1 MQINRLFEIIYLL
14 MNHGTMTAK
23 QLAEHF
29 EVSSRTI
36 YRDIDTL
43 SGAGIPIYACQGKG
57 GGIRLLSDY
66 ILNKSLLS
74 EQEQNEILFAL
85 ESLHA
90 TNGSQNDQTLS
101 RIRLL
106 FQKQNIDWID
116 IDFSHWSS
124 SKKEREKF
132 ELLKAGILE
141 HRLVSFVYFNAKGE
155 SKQRWV
161 EPYKLYFKSGSWYL
175 QGFCQMKKEFRLF
188 KIFRMHQVVLLKDI
202 FLPVD
207 TIPPYDM
214 GESTDTITLELLFCP
229 QIAFRVYDEFD
240 HEDIQKNSDGS
251 LSVCV
256 TYPQGTWVYG
266 YLLSFG
272 EYLIVKEPQQVQEV
286 LKQQAKKILQNYQ
299 QDF

>member
-90 TNGSQNDQTLS
+90 TNGF
-101 RIRLL
+101 RMI
-106 FQKQNIDWID
+106 
-116 IDFSHWSS
+116 
-124 SKKEREKF
+124 
-132 ELLKAGILE
+132 
-141 HRLVSFVYFNAKGE
+141 
-155 SKQRWV
+155 
-161 EPYKLYFKSGSWYL
+161 KLYPGFDYCFKN
-175 QGFCQMKKEFRLF
+175 
-188 KIFRMHQVVLLKDI
+188 KILTGLILI
-202 FLPVD
+202 FLIGLV
-207 TIPPYDM
+207 
-214 GESTDTITLELLFCP
+214 
-229 QIAFRVYDEFD
+229 
-240 HEDIQKNSDGS
+240 
-251 LSVCV
+251 
-256 TYPQGTWVYG
+256 
-266 YLLSFG
+266 
-272 EYLIVKEPQQVQEV
+272 VKRKE
-286 LKQQAKKILQNYQ
+286 
-299 QDF
+299 